1 MKKLLL
7 IPIVLLLGIFIAS
20 CEDSTTDP
28 GGSTPTTGN
37 LAVVSTPAGAQI
49 WVDGTNT
56 GKVTPDTVKNL
67 SAGAHSLTL
76 KLDGYKDSV
85 QTGITITAGQTATR
99 TITLTRAAST
109 FGPVRLWE
117 TTGTT
122 AAQPSGLDLSS
133 GMPYGISSADKDKV
147 DIYYSS
153 NGFVVRSANAA
164 TGLTRVTSF
173 KVGGGTNLNDGV
185 DSEAATGSWASSM
198 GDREPNYV
206 FLFDNDQHYSKLK
219 ITSFGGGTPGN
230 PAWVE
235 VQYIYNDQVNSK
247 VF

>member
-7 IPIVLLLGIFIAS
+7 IPIVMLLGLFITS

-28 GGSTPTTGN
+28 GGTTTGI
-37 LAVVSTPAGAQI
+37 LVVQSTPAGAQI
-49 WVDGTNT
+49 WIDGTNT
-56 GKVTPDTVKNL
+56 GKATPDSIKNL
-67 SAGAHSLTL
+67 SAGNHALTL
-76 KLDGYKDSV
+76 KFDGYKDTIQASV
-85 QTGITITAGQTATR
+85 SITAGQTTTR
-99 TITLTRAAST
+99 SITLTRASLT

-122 AAQPSGLDLSS
+122 AAQPSGLDLST
-133 GMPYGISSADKDKV
+133 GTAYGISSADNGKV

-164 TGLTRVTSF
+164 TGLTRITSF
-173 KVGGGTNLNDGV
+173 KIGSTSNLNDNV
-185 DSEAATGSWASSM
+185 DSPLADNTWLTQIS
-198 GDREPNYV
+198 DRESNYV
-206 FLFDNDQHYSKLK
+206 FLFDNDLHYSKLK
-219 ITSFGGGTPGN
+219 ITSFGGGNPGN

-235 VQYIYNDQVNSK
+235 VQLIYNEQANSR

>member
-7 IPIVLLLGIFIAS
+7 IPIVLLLGLFIVS
-20 CEDSTTDP
+20 CEDTTTGPD
-28 GGSTPTTGN
+28 GTTPTTGN
-37 LAVVSTPAGAQI
+37 LAVVSTPVGAQI

-67 SAGAHSLTL
+67 SAGTHALTL
-76 KLDGYKDSV
+76 KLDGYKDTAQSS
-85 QTGITITAGQTATR
+85 ISITAGSTTTR

-117 TTGTT
+117 TIGTT
-122 AAQPSGLDLSS
+122 VAQPSGLDLST
-133 GMPYGISSADKDKV
+133 GTAYGISSVDKDKV
-147 DIYYSS
+147 DIFYSS
-153 NGFVVRSANAA
+153 TGFVVRSANGAS
-164 TGLTRVTSF
+164 GMTRVTSF
-173 KVGGGTNLNDGV
+173 FTTFETNLNDGV
-185 DSEAATGSWASSM
+185 DSPAATGSWATSM
-198 GDREPNYV
+198 ADGLSQYA

-219 ITSFGGGTPGN
+219 IINRGGGTPGS

-235 VQYIYNDQVNSK
+235 VQFIYNEQANSR